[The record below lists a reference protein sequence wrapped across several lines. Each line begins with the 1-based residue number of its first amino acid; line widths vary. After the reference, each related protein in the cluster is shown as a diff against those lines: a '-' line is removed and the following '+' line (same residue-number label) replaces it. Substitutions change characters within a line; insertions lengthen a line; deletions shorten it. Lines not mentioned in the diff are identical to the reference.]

1 MEDKQESKETW
12 NKPTTLIAQLRTSDT
27 WIHQLEDVHTER
39 IQGVLLDKLIEY
51 TNSQRA
57 ERFLNDMYTQFE
69 MSKQKN
75 YRLVPHDFIFC
86 HNIRELDDQNIWKFM
101 NYKELRR
108 IIKGIAEIRNNS
120 PYFRFIKHIK
130 VPYRY
135 TFNVTMIN
143 DLRYDLVLRLEDVK
157 NKGQLNEQYNNIL
170 DRTINETTNPILLSK
185 LKLWKEFI
193 NDEDLRVVINKTK

>member
-1 MEDKQESKETW
+1 MSDK
-12 NKPTTLIAQLRTSDT
+12 PLTLIQQLERDEY
-27 WIHQLEDVHTER
+27 WQHQLEDVRRER
-39 IQGVLLDKLIEY
+39 IEGVLLNKLIEY
-51 TNSQRA
+51 SEQGRA
-57 ERFLNDMYTQFE
+57 SRYLSDMFRE
-69 MSKQKN
+69 FDMSKKKN
-75 YRLVPHDFIFC
+75 YKLVPYDFIFV
-86 HNIRELDDQNIWKFM
+86 HNVLELNDQKLWQFM

-120 PYFRFIKHIK
+120 PYFKFIKHVQ

-135 TFNVTMIN
+135 TFNVTMID

-157 NKGQLNEQYNNIL
+157 NRGQLNEQYNNIL